1 MRSIL
6 TLVIYFLTLTLIV
19 AQKTFQV
26 SGKVFD
32 NHGKNALENV
42 GISVENKNY
51 KVNTDANGF
60 FNLELN
66 APDNYIIS
74 IFLVDYVVKRIPIHI
89 ENQHLELGII
99 YLERDIATEQNDN
112 LISLTDAEL
121 FDDEIS
127 AHTSGLLQA
136 TKDIFLNKAA
146 FDFGQAFFRVRG
158 YDSQYG
164 KVFLNNIPMN
174 KISNGRPQWNNWG
187 GLNDVTR
194 NQQFR
199 HGLKPSDQTFGSIL
213 GTVNIDTRPSGM
225 RPGTRFSSS
234 VSNRTYAKRVM
245 ATHTSKFKNDKIAY
259 SISASRR
266 WAQEGYIEGTL
277 YDAFSIFTAVEYKLN
292 KQNSFLFTGIV
303 ASNRRGRSSA
313 ITEEVFD
320 LVGNRYNPYWGNQDE
335 KIRNSRERKISEPLF
350 IFNHFFTSDKI
361 TINSSVAYQ
370 FGTNKR
376 GRIGYYNAPNPDPTY
391 YRNLPSFYINSS
403 IGANFI
409 SANNVEEVFQ
419 NDPQLNWNNLYTA
432 NQLSSQNG
440 KAAYLLFDD
449 TIDDKQMLLASNVNW
464 QLNAEVKLD
473 LGLTYQHL
481 NSHNYAKIN
490 DLLGAS
496 FHEDIDPFSNTLND
510 INGNLQKEEK
520 EKFNYN
526 YRVEASRF
534 ETFIQANYLKKKFG
548 AFLAA
553 NYSKTKNQR
562 EGLFLNER
570 FDSSSF
576 GKSQSINFK
585 GFGFKGGVDYKIT
598 GRHSLVFNGAFIR
611 KAPILQNIFVNPREN
626 NQVVSNIQNEHI
638 KTVDLNYFIRLPQL
652 TGRVTGFSTLFEN
665 TTDVN
670 FFFVDSGVGSD
681 FVQEVVS
688 DLDKLHQGLEIGLEY
703 QVSSTVNLT
712 AVAAIG
718 NYVYANNPEV
728 AINFDTAGLEDE
740 LINLEGNL
748 DLGIANIKDYKL
760 AQGPQQAYA
769 LGINYRDP
777 KYWWVGATANYMAEN
792 YANIST
798 LLRTDSFFLDPETG
812 NPFPD
817 ATEENVNKLL
827 AQKPLDDFYLL
838 NLVGGKSWLKNGKYI
853 SIFAS
858 VNNVFNQTFRSG
870 GYEQSRNGNF
880 GQLREDSLSGTPS
893 FAPKYWYGY
902 GRTYF
907 LNLAYSF

>member
-1 MRSIL
+1 MRLIL
-6 TLVIYFLTLTLIV
+6 VLINCLFTMQTIV
-19 AQKTFQV
+19 AQTFQV
-26 SGKVFD
+26 SGKVIE
-32 NHGKNALENV
+32 NQSKGGLENV
-42 GISVENKNY
+42 VISIENKNHE
-51 KVNTDANGF
+51 VTTDDNGLF
-60 FNLELN
+60 ILELN
-66 APDNYIIS
+66 STGNYILT
-74 IFLVDYVVKRIPIHI
+74 IFLADYVVKRIPINI
-89 ENQHLELGII
+89 ENKNLDLGVI
-99 YLERDIATEQNDN
+99 YLERDIATEQSDN

-121 FDDEIS
+121 FDDQNS
-127 AHTSGLLQA
+127 SNASGLLQA
-136 TKDIFLNKAA
+136 TKDVFLNRAA

-164 KVFLNNIPMN
+164 KVFINNIPMN
-174 KISNGRPQWNNWG
+174 KLSNGRPQWNNWG

-199 HGLKPSDQTFGSIL
+199 HGLKPSEQTFGSVL

-234 VSNRTYAKRVM
+234 ISNRTYAKRVI
-245 ATHTSKFKNDKIAY
+245 ATHTSKLKNDNIGY

-277 YDAFSIFTAVEYKLN
+277 YDAFSVFAAVEYKLN
-292 KQNSFLFTGIV
+292 KQNKFLFTSML

-313 ITEEVFD
+313 ITEEVFE
-320 LVGNRYNPYWGNQDE
+320 LVGNRYNPYWGIQEE
-335 KIRNSRERKISEPLF
+335 KIRNSRERKISEPLL
-350 IFNHFFTSDKI
+350 IFNHFFTSDNINI
-361 TINSSVAYQ
+361 TSSAAYQ

-409 SANNVEEVFQ
+409 SANNVEQVFQ

-432 NQLSSQNG
+432 NQLGSQNE
-440 KAAYLLFDD
+440 KASYLLFDD
-449 TIDDKQMLLASNVNW
+449 TVEDKQLLLASNVNW
-464 QLNAEVKLD
+464 KLTSAVKLD
-473 LGLTYQHL
+473 LGLTYQTL
-481 NSHNYAKIN
+481 SSHNYAKIN

-496 FHEDIDPFSNTLND
+496 FHEDIDPFSNTFNDLNGD
-510 INGNLQKEEK
+510 LKKVEK
-520 EKFNYN
+520 EIFNYN
-526 YRVEASRF
+526 YRLDASHV
-534 ETFIQANYLKKKFG
+534 ETFIQANYSKKDIG

-562 EGLFLNER
+562 AGLFLNER

-576 GKSQSINFK
+576 GKSQSVNFK

-598 GRHSLVFNGAFIR
+598 GRHSLVFNGAFIG

-652 TGRVTGFSTLFEN
+652 TGRVTGFSTRFEN

-688 DLDKLHQGLEIGLEY
+688 DLDKFHQGLEIGLEY

-838 NLVGGKSWLKNGKYI
+838 NLVGGKSWLKKGKYI

>member
-1 MRSIL
+1 MRLILVYVICFFTLSIA
-6 TLVIYFLTLTLIV
+6 V
-19 AQKTFQV
+19 AQTFQV
-26 SGKVFD
+26 SGKVMD
-32 NHGKNALENV
+32 YQSKTPLENV
-42 GISVENKNY
+42 AISIENENHQVLTNQEGLFILK
-51 KVNTDANGF
+51 
-60 FNLELN
+60 LN
-66 APDNYIIS
+66 STGNYIIN
-74 IFLVDYVVKRIPIHI
+74 IFLVDYIVKRIPIDV
-89 ENQHLELGII
+89 ENQHLELGSI
-99 YLERDIATEQNDN
+99 YLERDIVIEQRDN
-112 LISLTDAEL
+112 LISLTNAEL
-121 FDDEIS
+121 FDDQNS
-127 AHTSGLLQA
+127 ANASGLLQA
-136 TKDIFLNKAA
+136 TKDVFLNRAA

-164 KVFLNNIPMN
+164 RVFLNNIPMN
-174 KISNGRPQWNNWG
+174 KLSNGRPQWNNWG

-199 HGLKPSDQTFGSIL
+199 HGLTASEQSFGGIL
-213 GTVNIDTRPSGM
+213 GTVNIVTRPSGM

-234 VSNRTYAKRVM
+234 ISNRTYTKRIM
-245 ATHTSKFKNDKIAY
+245 ATHTSKLNNDNLQY

-277 YDAFSIFTAVEYKLN
+277 YDAFSVFATVEYKLN
-292 KQNSFLFTGIV
+292 QKNDFLFTSML

-320 LVGNRYNPYWGNQDE
+320 LVGNRYNPYWGIQDE

-350 IFNHFFTSDKI
+350 IFNHFFNTDKI
-361 TINSSVAYQ
+361 DINSSVAYQ
-370 FGTNKR
+370 FGTHKR

-409 SANNVEEVFQ
+409 SANNVQEVFQ
-419 NDPQLNWNNLYTA
+419 NDPQLNWNTLFTA
-432 NQLSSQNG
+432 NQLSSQSQ

-449 TIDDKQMLLASNVNW
+449 TVDDKQLLMASNLNW
-464 QLNAEVKLD
+464 QFNSELKIDV
-473 LGLTYQHL
+473 GVTYQNL
-481 NSHNYAKIN
+481 SSHNYAKIN
-490 DLLGAS
+490 DLLGAD
-496 FHEDIDPFSNTLND
+496 FHEDIDPFSNTIND
-510 INGNLQKEEK
+510 VNGDVQKGEK
-520 EKFNYN
+520 EIFNYN
-526 YRVEASRF
+526 YNIDASRF
-534 ETFIQANYLKKKFG
+534 ETFIQANYLKKNFG
-548 AFLAA
+548 AFLAV
-553 NYSKTKNQR
+553 NYSNTTYQR

-570 FDSSSF
+570 FDASSF
-576 GKSQSINFK
+576 GKSRRNNFN
-585 GFGFKGGVDYKIT
+585 GHGFKGGVDYKIT
-598 GRHSLVFNGAFIR
+598 GRHSLVLNGAFIE
-611 KAPILQNIFVNPREN
+611 KAPILQNVFVNPREN
-626 NQVVSNIQNEHI
+626 NQVVSNIQNERI
-638 KTVDLNYFIRLPQL
+638 KTLDLNYFIRLPQL
-652 TGRVTGFSTLFEN
+652 TGRITAFSTRFEN

-703 QVSSTVNLT
+703 QLSSTVNLT
-712 AVAAIG
+712 AVASIG
-718 NYVYANNPEV
+718 KHVYANNPEV
-728 AINFDTAGLEDE
+728 TINFDTAGLEDE
-740 LINLEGNL
+740 LINLDGNL
-748 DLGIANIKDYKL
+748 DLGIASIKDYKL

-777 KYWWVGATANYMAEN
+777 KYWWIGATANYMAEN

-798 LLRTDSFFLDPETG
+798 LLRTESFFLDPETG
-812 NPFPD
+812 LPFPD

-827 AQKPLDDFYLL
+827 AQKPLDNFYLL

-870 GYEQSRNGNF
+870 GFEQSRNGNF
-880 GQLREDSLSGTPS
+880 GQLRDDNLSGTPS
-893 FAPKYWYGY
+893 FAPKFWYGY